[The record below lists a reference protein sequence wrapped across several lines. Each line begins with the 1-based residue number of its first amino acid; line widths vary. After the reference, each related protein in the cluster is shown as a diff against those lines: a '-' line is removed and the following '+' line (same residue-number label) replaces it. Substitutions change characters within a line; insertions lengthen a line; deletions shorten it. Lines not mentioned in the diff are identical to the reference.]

1 MTILVTAQ
9 AQLIVG
15 EAMAIKSLAPDGM
28 LAAVFE
34 DDGNTGYFY
43 ALDESVEGNPVRDA
57 VHIYNV
63 EDIADAH
70 IPSDVKIGWSEDCLK
85 CVLLINGYPHGVF
98 DFEGKNGYC
107 RSGFPPPVNHE
118 WSVQGHAWDDYVDN
132 FFR

>member
-63 EDIADAH
+63 EDISDAH

-118 WSVQGHAWDDYVDN
+118 WSVLGHAWDDYVDN

>member
-43 ALDESVEGNPVRDA
+43 ALDESVEGSTLTA
-57 VHIYNV
+57 
-63 EDIADAH
+63 
-70 IPSDVKIGWSEDCLK
+70 G
-85 CVLLINGYPHGVF
+85 
-98 DFEGKNGYC
+98 
-107 RSGFPPPVNHE
+107 
-118 WSVQGHAWDDYVDN
+118 AWDS
-132 FFR
+132 

>member
-15 EAMAIKSLAPDGM
+15 ETMAIKSLAPDGM

-57 VHIYNV
+57 VHI
-63 EDIADAH
+63 
-70 IPSDVKIGWSEDCLK
+70 
-85 CVLLINGYPHGVF
+85 
-98 DFEGKNGYC
+98 
-107 RSGFPPPVNHE
+107 
-118 WSVQGHAWDDYVDN
+118 
-132 FFR
+132 

>member
-9 AQLIVG
+9 TQLIVG

-43 ALDESVEGNPVRDA
+43 ALDESAEGNPVRDA

-63 EDIADAH
+63 EDISDAH
-70 IPSDVKIGWSEDCLK
+70 IPSDVKIG
-85 CVLLINGYPHGVF
+85 
-98 DFEGKNGYC
+98 
-107 RSGFPPPVNHE
+107 
-118 WSVQGHAWDDYVDN
+118 
-132 FFR
+132 